1 MSLNKILEIAMN
13 KNRVPRFLFMV
24 IGAFLLALNYNLF
37 FVRYNIVTGG
47 TSGLAIVFQ
56 EWLGWNPDIFIYVA
70 SILLLGVS
78 FILLGKQKTKGAI
91 IGSILYPFFITFTKP
106 LSDLLAKYFVFED
119 FITIIV
125 LTSILYGFANGLIY
139 KMGYNTG
146 GSDIIMKIISKYGH
160 MSEGKANFISSI
172 MILAFGAVVLGVP
185 DIIYAVIVIYISSII
200 VDRMLIGISKSK
212 LFIIESEKLDE
223 IEEVI
228 MNNLKLGVTILNAKG
243 GYSKKKKEVL
253 LCAVPTSDY
262 YLFKEIVL
270 AVDSNAFVII
280 NDCYDLE
287 NGTIRTQ
294 SFSLGDFF

>member
-78 FILLGKQKTKGAI
+78 FIFLGKQKTKGAI